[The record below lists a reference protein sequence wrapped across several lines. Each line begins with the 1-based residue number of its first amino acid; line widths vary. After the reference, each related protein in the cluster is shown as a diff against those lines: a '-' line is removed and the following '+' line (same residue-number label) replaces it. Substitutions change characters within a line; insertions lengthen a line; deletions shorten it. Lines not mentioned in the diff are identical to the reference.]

1 MHNRKLC
8 QNSKKKIYFEL
19 FSFMSNM
26 TTRSLRR
33 KTPTEESTQQ
43 QANLS
48 PRPRRSVKRTVSAS
62 PVQVIAEAQENLK
75 PQENGEVAELRKM
88 VQELSK
94 EKSGRKLSALNK
106 FKKYVLSKSTE
117 QALAETDF
125 SDLIP
130 VDKMRLL
137 NKAYPIVWEEMVLK
151 QLYKKYGCNTEE
163 EQTKLRNKKN
173 IQLEY
178 QIIVDNIIDESKEG
192 ELDDQEHFREDITK
206 ILCYAI
212 REAAKGFKNDDDDVE
227 SKDKKE
233 DDKAEE

>member
-1 MHNRKLC
+1 
-8 QNSKKKIYFEL
+8 
-19 FSFMSNM
+19 M

-33 KTPTEESTQQ
+33 KTQETIQERNT
-43 QANLS
+43 NLS
-48 PRPRRSVKRTVSAS
+48 PRPRRLPSRTVSES
-62 PVQVIAEAQENLK
+62 PVRVIDEIPSNTISHD
-75 PQENGEVAELRKM
+75 GEVAELRKM
-88 VQELSK
+88 VKELSK
-94 EKSGRKLSALNK
+94 EKGGRKLSALNK

-137 NKAYPIVWEEMVLK
+137 NKAYPIVWDEMVLK
-151 QLYKKYGCNTEE
+151 QLYQKYGCENNEE
-163 EQTKLRNKKN
+163 EQEKLRNKKN

-178 QIIVDNIIDESKEG
+178 QIIVDNIIDESKAG

-212 REAAKGFKNDDDDVE
+212 REAAKGFKSD
-227 SKDKKE
+227 E
-233 DDKAEE
+233 DDKKKPSKDDDEDVEE

>member
-1 MHNRKLC
+1 
-8 QNSKKKIYFEL
+8 
-19 FSFMSNM
+19 M

-33 KTPTEESTQQ
+33 KTQD
-43 QANLS
+43 QASLP
-48 PRPRRSVKRTVSAS
+48 PRPRRVPSRTVSEPIEYIEVS
-62 PVQVIAEAQENLK
+62 QDKVG
-75 PQENGEVAELRKM
+75 GEVAELKKM
-88 VQELSK
+88 VKELSK
-94 EKSGRKLSALNK
+94 EKGGRKLSALNK

-125 SDLIP
+125 ADLIP

-151 QLYKKYGCNTEE
+151 QLYKKYNCNSEE

-178 QIIVDNIIDESKEG
+178 QIIVDNIIDESKAG

-206 ILCYAI
+206 ILAYAI
-212 REAAKGFKNDDDDVE
+212 REAAKGFKSDDDD
-227 SKDKKE
+227 DKEKPKAKE
-233 DDKAEE
+233 NDDKEEE